1 MHLKHIASTV
11 STVLFALSA
20 LYAIVYSLPN
30 GAPRCAINPKF
41 IASEHKIR
49 QDSLITATAPATYT
63 PGGAAIPLSVTSSR
77 GKGSF
82 MGLLSYVLVGNVTVT
97 SAFPAGSTGLN
108 PMAPTNQ
115 HVGVFSLA
123 NTANLR
129 AQTASL
135 CTQGKVVNQDPLS
148 TITHASPMNI
158 QGAMNLMWTPPVCLC
173 LIS

>member
-1 MHLKHIASTV
+1 MHIRFVASAV
-11 STVLFALSA
+11 SAVLFTLSA
-20 LYAIVYSLPN
+20 LETNVYSLPN
-30 GAPRCAINPKF
+30 GAPRCAINPQF

-49 QDSLITATAPATYT
+49 QDTLITATTPTTYT
-63 PGGAAIPLSVTSSR
+63 PGGAAIPLSVTSSK

-82 MGLLSYVLVGNVTVT
+82 MGLLSYVLVGNVTVS

-115 HVGVFSLA
+115 HVGVFSLE

-148 TITHASPMNI
+148 TLTHASPMNI
-158 QGAMNLMWTPPVCLC
+158 QGAMNLMWTPPV
-173 LIS
+173 